1 MENPAIAA
9 LFDQMADLLELDG
22 ALVFR
27 VRAYRNAA
35 RVIRDAGTPLRELAE
50 TDPKQLTQLPGI
62 GKDLAGKIR
71 EAISHGDFAD
81 HRELRAKFPPGLLE
95 LLRIQGLGPK
105 RVKQLYDELHLASP
119 DDLRAAIAQGRLVEL
134 RGFGQR
140 SVEKLQEQLEKA
152 GATAERRFLLADAEQ
167 WATALLKYL
176 GAEKRLRVEA
186 AGSYRRRRETVAD
199 LDILVAAEPGEAAG
213 DAVTRF
219 VRYPE
224 IQEVLAQGE
233 TKASVRLRGGP
244 QVDLRVVSPEEH
256 GAALM
261 YFTGS
266 KQHNIELRKI
276 AQAKDLK
283 LSEYG
288 LFRGE
293 RRVAGATEEEVY
305 AELGLDWIPPE
316 LREARGEIELAARHA
331 LPDLVTLD
339 HIQGE
344 LHAHTNATD
353 GKASLEE
360 MVDGARKL
368 GYRYLAITDH
378 SKRVTMALGLDE
390 RRLREQW
397 AQIDELN
404 ARLDGFTV
412 LKSIELDI
420 LDHGELD
427 LPDDVL
433 AEADYVVASLHYGAS
448 KREADNTKRLVTAA
462 LHPHVDA
469 IGHPTGQLL
478 GRRDPYPLDFD
489 ELVAACVDTGCLL
502 ELNGSPERMDLPDHL
517 AAAAAARGVRFVC
530 STDAHAVSHLDAMR
544 YAVSI
549 ARRAGLTKS
558 QVANAGSLAQLRK
571 ELKHRSPYRPT
582 Q

>member
-1 MENPAIAA
+1 MENPAVAA
-9 LFDQMADLLELDG
+9 LFDEMADLLELDG

-35 RVIRDAGTPLRELAE
+35 RVIRDAGSPLRELVE
-50 TDPKQLTQLPGI
+50 TDPKQLTQLSGI

-71 EAISHGDFAD
+71 EILDTGDFAD
-81 HRELRAKFPPGLLE
+81 HREIRARFPPGLLE

-105 RVKQLYDELHLASP
+105 RVRQLYDELRIASP
-119 DDLRAAIAQGRLVEL
+119 DDLREAIAQGRLAQL

-152 GATAERRFLLADAEQ
+152 GATTERRFLLADAEQ
-167 WATALLKYL
+167 WATALLRHL
-176 GAEKRLRVEA
+176 GAGRCFPALEA
-186 AGSYRRRRETVAD
+186 AGSFRRRRETVGD
-199 LDILVAAEPGEAAG
+199 LDILVAADDADDAA
-213 DAVTRF
+213 DAVKRL
-219 VRYPE
+219 VQYPE
-224 IQEVLAQGE
+224 VQDVVAQGE
-233 TKASVRLRGGP
+233 TRASVRLRGGP
-244 QVDLRVVSPEEH
+244 QVDLRVVSPDEY

-276 AQAKDLK
+276 AQARDLK

-293 RRVAGATEEEVY
+293 RRVAGVTEAEVY
-305 AELGLDWIPPE
+305 AMLDLDWIPPE

-339 HIQGE
+339 DIRGE

-368 GYRYLAITDH
+368 GYTYLAITDH
-378 SKRVTMALGLDE
+378 SKRVTMALGLDQQ
-390 RRLREQW
+390 RLREQW
-397 AQIDELN
+397 ARMDELN
-404 ARLDGFTV
+404 ARLRGFTV

-420 LDHGELD
+420 LDDGELD

-448 KREADNTKRLVTAA
+448 KREADNTRRLVAA
-462 LHPHVDA
+462 ARHPQVDA

-489 ELVAACVDTGCLL
+489 ELVVACVESGCLL

-517 AAAAAARGVRFVC
+517 AAAAAARGARFVC

-549 ARRAGLTKS
+549 ARRAGLTKQ
-558 QVANAGSLAQLRK
+558 QVVNTRTVTQFQKA
-571 ELKHRSPYRPT
+571 LKRGKT
-582 Q
+582 TA